1 LATYIS
7 KRVHHRV
14 KMGLIVDDG
23 GEGDTRGDDAGDSA
37 DESAS
42 AAASKAEEVPLLPP
56 LLLTPSP

>member
-1 LATYIS
+1 
-7 KRVHHRV
+7 
-14 KMGLIVDDG
+14 MGLIVDDG